1 MSVEILHIT
10 PTTEQRAKMAY
21 VYIRQSSLMQVT
33 HHAESTDLQYS
44 LLERAVAL
52 GWPRE
57 RVELID
63 EDLGKSGAQAEA
75 RGGFQR
81 ILAEIS
87 LARVGLVLSFDASRL
102 ARNNRDWYQLL
113 EVCSIFGTLIADGER
128 LYDPRLY
135 HDRLLL
141 GLSGMMSEAELH
153 QIKQRMHAGARHKAE
168 RGELRLGLPAGL
180 SRGFSGEVVLNP
192 DEEVQA
198 RIHLVFQKFREIRS
212 AGGVMRYLRATHL
225 PLPVRPKVGP
235 SPHEIAWQEARAS
248 SVRDILQN
256 PAYAGT
262 YVYGR
267 KKLDP
272 TKRTPGH
279 PSSGQVRQ
287 PIDKWD
293 ICLHNVYP
301 AYIAWEEFLAN
312 QAQLRSNCLNYREEL
327 HGVPRKGEAFLQ
339 GIVRCGYCGALLHV
353 RYSGPHGEFPV
364 YVCSNDQR
372 QFGGKRCQEVRA
384 IALDAQVE
392 QRFLQALQPDQVT
405 LALAA
410 LAQLEQEE
418 RTERKQWELRL
429 ERVRYEAKRAER
441 QYQGVEPENRLVAR
455 SLERQ
460 WEEKLRVV
468 EAVEKA
474 YQTWSSTR
482 LISLTEADR
491 EAIVA
496 LGSDLPALWK
506 AETTT
511 STERKQ
517 MLRLV
522 IRDVIVDG
530 KRAQGQ
536 VWFQI
541 NWQTGAHEEFWYK
554 RSVRSYDAS
563 ADVHVLEQRVRELHA
578 AGLMDAQ
585 IAAQLTADGYRTAR
599 LHRPFTGG
607 TVWLLRQKWNLST
620 VKINGKEHNPA
631 QWEDGTYSV
640 EGAAARLGV
649 FPGTIHKWLKV
660 GKLTGYQLAKGM
672 PWKVYLTEEDIAR
685 LQEWLRRARRL
696 RKEAL

>member
-1 MSVEILHIT
+1 MNAEILHVT
-10 PTTEQRAKMAY
+10 PTTAHRAKMAY

-33 HHAESTDLQYS
+33 RHAESTDLQYA
-44 LLERAVAL
+44 LVERAVAL

-57 RVELID
+57 RIEIID

-81 ILAEIS
+81 LLAEIS

-153 QIKQRMHAGARHKAE
+153 HIKQRMHAGARHKAE
-168 RGELRLGLPAGL
+168 RGELRLGLPVGL
-180 SRGFSGEVVLNP
+180 ARGVSGEVMLNP

-198 RIHLVFQKFREIRS
+198 RIHLVFEKFREIRS
-212 AGGVMRYLRATHL
+212 ARGVMCHLREAHL
-225 PLPVRPKVGP
+225 PLPVRPLRGP
-235 SPHEIAWQEARAS
+235 FPHEVIWQEARAS

-267 KKLDP
+267 KMLDP
-272 TKRTPGH
+272 TKRTPAH
-279 PSSGQVRQ
+279 PTGGQVRQ
-287 PIDKWD
+287 PIDKWA
-293 ICLHNVYP
+293 ICLHTVYP

-312 QAQLRSNCLNYREEL
+312 QAQLRSNQLNYREER
-327 HGVPRKGEAFLQ
+327 HGVPRKGQALLQ
-339 GIVRCGYCGALLHV
+339 GIVRCGYCGAFLHL
-353 RYSGPHGEFPV
+353 RYSGPHGDFPV
-364 YVCSNDQR
+364 YVCNNDKR
-372 QFGGKRCQEVRA
+372 QFGGTSCQEVRA
-384 IALDAQVE
+384 IALDTQVE
-392 QRFLQALQPDQVT
+392 QRFLEALRPDQLT

-418 RTERKQWELRL
+418 RGECKQWDLRL
-429 ERVRYEAKRAER
+429 ERARYEAKRAER
-441 QYQGVEPENRLVAR
+441 QYQAVEPENRLVAR

-460 WEEKLRVV
+460 WEEKLRAI
-468 EAVEKA
+468 EAVEKE
-474 YQTWSSTR
+474 YQAWRSTR
-482 LISLTEADR
+482 LAPITEVDR
-491 EAIVA
+491 ASILA
-496 LGSDLPALWK
+496 LGSDLPALWS

-511 STERKQ
+511 SADRKH
-517 MLRLV
+517 MLRLL

-530 KRAQGQ
+530 KRAHGQ
-536 VWFQI
+536 VWVQI
-541 NWQTGAHEEFWYK
+541 NWQTGAHEEFCYK
-554 RSVRSYDAS
+554 RSVRSYEAS
-563 ADVHVLEQRVRELHA
+563 ADVEALEQRVRELNA
-578 AGLMDAQ
+578 ASLIDTQ
-585 IAAQLTADGYRTAR
+585 IAAILNAEGYRTAR

-607 TVWLLRQKWNLST
+607 TVWLLREKWDIPT

-631 QWEDGTYSV
+631 QWEDGSYSV

-649 FPGTIHKWLKV
+649 FPGTIHHWLKV

-672 PWKVYLTEEDIAR
+672 PWKVYLTEEDVTR

-696 RKEAL
+696 RREAL